1 MKIIRIIKLNKI
13 LNLKFIKNKVYKK
26 NNLILLKLRFK
37 KILNIFFKFH
47 LLNKKIFFLGVDNK
61 FNDFILKLI
70 KNTKHSFI
78 LDSML
83 FKGIL
88 TNPNMTFKHLVLS
101 KSLVKSIKFLFNSQL
116 KINLIVILN
125 HKLSNL
131 NELSNLK
138 VPIISLTD
146 DFNRF
151 YDYKVNFS
159 DKISTIFFLNILKK
173 KWTVLKHK
181 IKKSSFGIKKN

>member
-1 MKIIRIIKLNKI
+1 MKIIKIIKLNKI

-26 NNLILLKLRFK
+26 SNLIFLKLRFK

-61 FNDFILKLI
+61 FNDFVLKLI

-101 KSLVKSIKFLFNSQL
+101 RSLVKSIKFLFNLQL
-116 KINLIVILN
+116 KINLIVTLN
-125 HKLSNL
+125 HKLPNI

-138 VPIISLTD
+138 VPIISLTG
-146 DFNRF
+146 FSRF

-181 IKKSSFGIKKN
+181 IKKSNFGIKKN